1 MRCQLVVNA
10 GLPQILLKKTQK
22 NVDFIQHL
30 RQTVR
35 LQQIAFFSDLRAVCP
50 PKNSCRISSKKRSRH
65 DFFQLDLM
73 CRCRFEQTSNNFN
86 LSIALQLEGE
96 NCQLPCITSADYG
109 SNHLLS
115 IVCFRVISF
124 AFFSTHCLERALIME
139 WIFQLKLGV

>member
-1 MRCQLVVNA
+1 MLSQLVVNP
-10 GLPQILLKKTQK
+10 GLPQILKKLRK
-22 NVDFIQHL
+22 MLILHIQHL
-30 RQTVR
+30 RQTMW
-35 LQQIAFFSDLRAVCP
+35 LHQIAFFSDLRAVCP

-96 NCQLPCITSADYG
+96 DCQLPCITSADYG